1 MIVDWTITLG
11 TIIEMAGVG
20 AGGLLFLMRFS
31 STVKLFSY
39 RVENIE
45 KTTEEH
51 GRSLSSLTT
60 AMVSIAIQD
69 ERINN
74 LSKRIDNLSHGAH

>member
-11 TIIEMAGVG
+11 NIAEISGIIVG
-20 AGGLLFLMRFS
+20 GMLFLFRFS
-31 STVKLFSY
+31 ATIKLVAY
-39 RVENIE
+39 RIEHIE

-51 GRSLSSLTT
+51 GRSLSSLTS

-74 LSKRIDNLSHGAH
+74 LSKRIDGLSKHV